1 MKKEWAR
8 AIKEFSKLIQART
21 AVIHLE
27 NGETIQGDVIAIDKN
42 LRNLIVEK
50 PNGQLALIP
59 EHSFSYIETLG
70 DESEGVSEWD
80 DKDME
85 HEVLE
90 EEV

>member
-8 AIKEFSKLIQART
+8 ANKEFSKLIQTRT

-59 EHSFSYIETLG
+59 EHSLSYVETLG
-70 DESEGVSEWD
+70 DELEEDPEWD
-80 DKDME
+80 DEDME
-85 HEVLE
+85 HKVIE